1 MTKFKTSSIL
11 AWETKVGATKAAR
24 WYSGRP
30 ATGIASKE
38 KK

>member
-1 MTKFKTSSIL
+1 MIEFKPGDVL
-11 AWETKVGATKAAR
+11 AWETKVGATKATR